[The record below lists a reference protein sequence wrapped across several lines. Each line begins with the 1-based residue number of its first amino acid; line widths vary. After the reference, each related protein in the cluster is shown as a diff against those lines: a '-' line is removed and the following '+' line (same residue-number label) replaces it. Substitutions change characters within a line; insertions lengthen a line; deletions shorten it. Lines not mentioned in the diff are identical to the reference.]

1 MTTLTPFATTET
13 YPQSFA
19 NATELPERTLGID
32 VSKWQDDNSTPQRMD
47 FKKAYDAGARFVF
60 IKASQAC
67 WMDEDMLYNWKSAK
81 DAGLLRGAYHFLDWK
96 ANVVEQANFF
106 CGLLEKDP
114 GELPPVVDYEFRTG
128 VPNDAASL
136 LELVCDIIEG
146 RLNKFPI
153 IYTSPYYWKE
163 HGSNDEW
170 WNLHDLW
177 IANYEVSRPF
187 VPDPWDTW
195 TFWQWTDKGDGKL
208 FGAESY
214 GLDMNWFNGSYDA
227 LIAYVGATIPVP
239 DPPPTPEPCGCCCE
253 ALRKVW
259 NIVNDVVHDCQG

>member
-1 MTTLTPFATTET
+1 MKIPYTMTEVWPCAFET
-13 YPQSFA
+13 MTNVPD
-19 NATELPERTLGID
+19 RTLGID

-67 WMDEDMLYNWKSAK
+67 WMDEDMLYNWKSAQ

-96 ANVVEQANFF
+96 AGAVEQANFF
-106 CGLLEKDP
+106 CGVLEKDP

-128 VPNDAASL
+128 VPYNAASQ
-136 LELVCDIIEG
+136 LELVCETVEE
-146 RLNKFPI
+146 RLGKFPL

-163 HGSNDEW
+163 YGSADEW

-177 IANYEVSRPF
+177 IANYNVEKPF
-187 VPDPWDTW
+187 VPPPWDAW

-214 GLDMNWFNGSYDA
+214 GLDMNWFNGSLDA
-227 LIAYVGATIPVP
+227 LMAYAGASVPEP
-239 DPPPTPEPCGCCCE
+239 DPEPTGCNVFM
-253 ALRKVW
+253 AKIAK
-259 NIVNDVVHDCQG
+259 IVDEWKEQ